1 MYVCASEQSI
11 QTLTTLITLPTPYSH
26 HPPPHPPPPHLP
38 PPHPPPDTSG
48 PPHAT
53 YLQQQDGNDEGE
65 ALTVANL
72 QVIHR
77 VGLADLLYEVPGFL
91 ILEVSVSH
99 KGSVHVPLDDI
110 PYLRG

>member
-1 MYVCASEQSI
+1 MHVCASEQSI

-26 HPPPHPPPPHLP
+26 HPPPHLP
-38 PPHPPPDTSG
+38 PPHPPPPDTSG

-91 ILEVSVSH
+91 ILEVSVTH

-110 PYLRG
+110 LCLRG